1 MRSALIVVGIGVGVL
16 LAGGWASGGW
26 LSGGSGIPFEE
37 QFIFFPSR
45 EIVATPDRLGL
56 PYEEARF
63 GPNGR
68 LRGWFIPGSGTS
80 PITFLWFQGNGGNMS
95 HRLELL
101 RRLRNELDVNVFIF
115 GYQGYGLSEGRPSEV
130 ATQADARAALAY
142 VRGRG
147 DVDAERLVYYGK
159 SLGAAVA
166 VELATEAPPH
176 RLVVQSAFT
185 SIADMAAI
193 HYPFLRPLRGRLR
206 THYPTIERIGRVAAP
221 VLVVHGERD
230 EVTPIAHGRALYEAA
245 AEPKR
250 LLIIPGARHNDV
262 LDVGGR
268 AYLDALRE
276 FCGIEPRP

>member
-1 MRSALIVVGIGVGVL
+1 MRSALLVAGIGVGVL
-16 LAGGWASGGW
+16 LAGGWMSSGW
-26 LSGGSGIPFEE
+26 LPGGGGIPFEE

-45 EIVATPDRLGL
+45 QIIATPDRLGM
-56 PYEEARF
+56 PFEQAHF

-68 LRGWFIPGSGTS
+68 LRGWFVPGPGTT

-95 HRLELL
+95 HRLELI
-101 RRLRNELDVNVFIF
+101 RRLRDELGVNVFIF
-115 GYQGYGLSEGRPSEV
+115 GYQGYGLSEGRPSEA

-230 EVTPIAHGRALYEAA
+230 EVTPVGHGRALYEAA

-250 LLIIPGARHNDV
+250 LLIIAGARHNDV
-262 LDVGGR
+262 PDVGGR
-268 AYLDALRE
+268 AYFDALRE
-276 FCGIEPRP
+276 LCEIEP